1 MDINTILSTRLV
13 EANFRALSDA
23 YKGKKRKMYVMDTST
38 F

>member
-1 MDINTILSTRLV
+1 MDIYAILSTRLV
-13 EANFRALSDA
+13 KADFRALSDA